1 MNDTGYPNQC
11 TNLYNPAGRQ
21 KPYQPNMDER
31 KLFVAALTSAL
42 FSNALM

>member
-1 MNDTGYPNQC
+1 MNDTGHPNQY

-31 KLFVAALTSAL
+31 KFFVAALTLVL
-42 FSNALM
+42 FSNALI